1 MMRVL
6 AKEIIGL
13 VEVKAMVKHEMM
25 TYGQAKVK
33 GVERNFITNWVA
45 TVGNDV
51 VFEFAN
57 GQFLSKNPVIKFK
70 IKGVGKGEK
79 LTLTWKDL
87 SGVTESQTVTIL

>member
-1 MMRVL
+1 MMRLL
-6 AKEIIGL
+6 AKEINGL

-45 TVGNDV
+45 TVGDEV

-70 IKGVGKGEK
+70 LKGIHKGQA

-87 SGVTESQTVTIL
+87 LGTTESQTINVT